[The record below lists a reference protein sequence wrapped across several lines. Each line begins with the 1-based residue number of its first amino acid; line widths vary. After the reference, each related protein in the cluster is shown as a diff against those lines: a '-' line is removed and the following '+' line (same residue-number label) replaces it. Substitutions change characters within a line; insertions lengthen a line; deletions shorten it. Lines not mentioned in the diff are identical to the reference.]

1 MTISTTSNTVV
12 VQGNGLTTS
21 FDFTFPVPLASELFV
36 YYTDATGAVTTLN
49 PSQYSVTGIGTAN
62 GGAVTYPLSGSPIA
76 SGTSLTIQRIVSY
89 QQLTDLVNQSGY
101 YPNVVENAL
110 DYLTMQTQQL
120 AQEQTLAITVP
131 LSASPSNL
139 VLPSAAGRA
148 TTLVGFDSSGNVI
161 AYPITASV
169 GAGDLTSEGPFVAGI
184 DFTAGVSTTLTLSK
198 SYGAPANV
206 QVHFDGIYQGTDQY
220 TLTGTQITF
229 TSPIPVGV
237 SKVYIVGGT
246 TLSTNVPADGS
257 VTTPKIQDGA
267 VTSSKIAAGAVGAAQ
282 LANGSIGAAQLAW
295 AGLLSKVVTSI
306 SALRSLNK
314 ATYTNAFVTGYYATN
329 DGGGGAYY
337 LDASDTTSADNGGT
351 IIVAIDGGRWKLIYA
366 ENKLSIKQFGAKV
379 DGVTDDSTP
388 VQNCINFLQTNGGGT
403 IFLPAGVTILN
414 TGVTITVG
422 GVTLAGIGWQEYS
435 GVETTGT
442 PGINASW
449 VKSSG
454 TANSPVTIANT
465 VEHATIKDIAFM
477 QAQPADAPG
486 WSPTVYPPTI
496 NVVGSPT
503 SSGAV
508 LMERIFCWNC
518 YEFIRVGSVGNF
530 SGRVTM
536 KHVWGQP
543 LSVGINM
550 IASSDTMLLDD
561 IHFWP
566 FATASLNIAAW
577 VQAQG
582 HGINVVRSDNFIANN
597 IFIFGVSVGFLFSS
611 STDGGTQH
619 FQMSNI
625 GLDSATVGILFSE
638 TAGAT
643 NGQISN
649 LYVQAP
655 SSAGSNSWGINA
667 ASVNN
672 LTLDIVNFRST
683 IAGAGAVGMSGS
695 ADISITNAWADGWN
709 ISGIG
714 SPAFNVSSGCTLT
727 LGGRLRVNGG
737 GGAATA
743 GGAGVINMS
752 HVN

>member
-1 MTISTTSNTVV
+1 M

-36 YYTDATGAVTTLN
+36 YYTDTTGAVTTIN

-120 AQEQTLAITVP
+120 AQEQALAITVP

-169 GAGDLTSEGPFVAGI
+169 GAGNLTSEGPFVAGV

-198 SYGAPANV
+198 AYGAPANV

-306 SALRSLNK
+306 SALRTLNK

-329 DGGGGAYY
+329 DGGGGPYY
-337 LDASDTTSADNGGT
+337 LDAADTTSADNGGT
-351 IIVAIDGGRWKLIYA
+351 IIVATDGGRWKLIHREEVYA
-366 ENKLSIKQFGAKV
+366 EQFGAKG
-379 DGVTDDSTP
+379 DGLTDDSGAILAALASSASTIHLSNKAYRVSQTIAVPAGKSLQGSFSAAGAGTITDSIPLILGDLAISPIISVSSGPLQESPALMNVVVSRAAGTIPSNSVGVSVPSSSNLTP
-388 VQNCINFLQTNGGGT
+388 LQDVGSIRSGICFSVGGGASTSLGIHLLRCWSGQATSYHLQVSNAVEVTCSECRFGRNGGTDYACIGFVNINGSVVDT
-403 IFLPAGVTILN
+403 VRFNNCQFNQSGNNAGVVIAF
-414 TGVTITVG
+414 TGYASDPNGIFIFTACHAETWSTAIVSADSGSTAIMRIRFIGNQLDGTGQFYAGGSAKLIELTLTGNVMVG
-422 GVTLAGIGWQEYS
+422 GV
-435 GVETTGT
+435 
-442 PGINASW
+442 
-449 VKSSG
+449 
-454 TANSPVTIANT
+454 
-465 VEHATIKDIAFM
+465 
-477 QAQPADAPG
+477 
-486 WSPTVYPPTI
+486 
-496 NVVGSPT
+496 
-503 SSGAV
+503 
-508 LMERIFCWNC
+508 
-518 YEFIRVGSVGNF
+518 
-530 SGRVTM
+530 
-536 KHVWGQP
+536 
-543 LSVGINM
+543 
-550 IASSDTMLLDD
+550 
-561 IHFWP
+561 
-566 FATASLNIAAW
+566 
-577 VQAQG
+577 
-582 HGINVVRSDNFIANN
+582 
-597 IFIFGVSVGFLFSS
+597 
-611 STDGGTQH
+611 
-619 FQMSNI
+619 
-625 GLDSATVGILFSE
+625 
-638 TAGAT
+638 
-643 NGQISN
+643 
-649 LYVQAP
+649 
-655 SSAGSNSWGINA
+655 
-667 ASVNN
+667 N
-672 LTLDIVNFRST
+672 LTLDQQTDSIISGNK
-683 IAGAGAVGMSGS
+683 IDGAIIINQGSQVVTGNIFSGAVTLEGVAVKNVFVGNSCGSLTNTMSGTS
-695 ADISITNAWADGWN
+695 VVAN
-709 ISGIG
+709 
-714 SPAFNVSSGCTLT
+714 
-727 LGGRLRVNGG
+727 NG
-737 GGAATA
+737 
-743 GGAGVINMS
+743 
-752 HVN
+752 